1 MPFSLGRTLLLEQDV
16 PLRDDSENLAPR
28 TAHGQARD
36 ALFDEDSG
44 DLADLG
50 FRPDRQH
57 VAGHDLFN
65 SHRVLLSDGFIV
77 FRVARESIGSGAD
90 SRCGELRSTDPFASK
105 RRGR

>member
-16 PLRDDSENLAPR
+16 PLRDDSEDLAPR

-36 ALFDEDSG
+36 AVFDEDSG
-44 DLADLG
+44 DLAELG

-57 VAGHDLFN
+57 VAGHDLFD

-77 FRVARESIGSGAD
+77 VRVARESIGSGAD
-90 SRCGELRSTDPFASK
+90 SRCGELRSTDRSSQSEE
-105 RRGR
+105 GG